1 MSVCRMHWESGG
13 QIVPICIHGRLFLLP
28 KTGLTALNTVIK
40 CNYNDGH
47 LVLYPVSI
55 KFIVIR
61 KSSVG
66 KLHCPEF

>member
-1 MSVCRMHWESGG
+1 MGVWESNCPNLYSWTF
-13 QIVPICIHGRLFLLP
+13 IFALLP
-28 KTGLTALNTVIK
+28 KTGLNALNTVIQ

-66 KLHCPEF
+66 KLHWPEF